1 MPGSNLRLV
10 SDEAMAY
17 RHETRIAL
25 RPGTHDE
32 TRKNLAFE
40 A

>member
-17 RHETRIAL
+17 RHTHRIAL
-25 RPGTHDE
+25 RPGTYDE
-32 TRKNLAFE
+32 PRKNLAFE
-40 A
+40 G